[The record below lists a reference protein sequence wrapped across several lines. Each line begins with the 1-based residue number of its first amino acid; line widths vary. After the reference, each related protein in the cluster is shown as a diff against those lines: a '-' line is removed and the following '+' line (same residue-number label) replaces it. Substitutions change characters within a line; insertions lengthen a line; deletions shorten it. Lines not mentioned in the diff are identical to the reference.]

1 MDTRRDI
8 DLSKYRFE
16 RAEETLTT
24 AINNLRNNDPNAS
37 LNRSYYAVFYGMLSV
52 TILDGFSA
60 SKHSSVISYF
70 RKNYIKTG
78 IFDAKLSDIIGNTF
92 DTRTSADYENF
103 YRASDE
109 EARKQIDNAK
119 IFLDTIHPY
128 LQATWKEM
136 EERINELNI
145 QSSQRPSV

>member
-1 MDTRRDI
+1 MDVRRDI

-24 AINNLRNNDPNAS
+24 ADNLCHNDPNAS
-37 LNRSYYAVFYGMLSV
+37 LNRSYYAVFYGMLAV

-70 RKNYIKTG
+70 RRNYIKTG
-78 IFDAKLSDIIGNTF
+78 IFDAKLSDVISNTF
-92 DTRTSADYENF
+92 NTRTSADYENF

-109 EARKQIDNAK
+109 DARKQIDNAR
-119 IFLDTIHPY
+119 IFLDTIRPY

-136 EERINELNI
+136 EERINELNL
-145 QSSQRPSV
+145 QPRQRPSV